1 MNTTMTNN
9 TLKHLYLA
17 PVKPY
22 AYRRWSYCVGKNI
35 NGKKYDIEH

>member
-1 MNTTMTNN
+1 MNTIMTNN

-22 AYRRWSYCVGKNI
+22 AYCRWSSFVGKNI
-35 NGKKYDIEH
+35 NGMKLDIIE